1 MSRTLSHRGPATEA
15 FATALGHA
23 LAFGAS
29 IYTPDREFVIA
40 PDARAVWPIDPIV
53 VSARSARE
61 VYAEWSQG
69 FMEASG
75 LIGAPSSYGVRL
87 RLHSS
92 DAIKV
97 IVDVVRF

>member
-1 MSRTLSHRGPATEA
+1 MSRILSHRGPATGA

-23 LAFGAS
+23 LAFGQS
-29 IYTPDREFVIA
+29 VYTPDREFVIA

-53 VSARSARE
+53 VSVHSARE

-75 LIGAPSSYGVRL
+75 LVSPLSSYGVRL

-92 DAIKV
+92 ESIKV

>member
-1 MSRTLSHRGPATEA
+1 MSRILSHRGPATEA

-23 LAFGAS
+23 LAFGES

-97 IVDVVRF
+97 MIDVVRF